1 MQQPIL
7 SCLCVTYNRP
17 EFHEFLLWNFNKQT
31 CRDIELIVV
40 DGSTRSYADRFRQD
54 RVRYIHLHDQP
65 NIPLKR
71 NLAMDNATAPYIA
84 WFDDDD
90 WQHPRRG
97 EILLAQLKTGALLTG
112 CNSSFFYN
120 VLDGSIKTYSGS
132 QILFNSLG
140 VERKIAGA
148 TRFRED
154 CLKASDNEWCR
165 QIFSKTRH
173 QTVTLKSEPLFFW
186 LSHRKNIS
194 NPSANVRGTGRGTA
208 DSRVAALIKDEQE
221 SFTRLLQQIAT
232 GDHAA
237 EPDPGAPKPE
247 PEKPAVSEPEV
258 FKADISVVA
267 AVRNRSGYRVE
278 NFLKTLRHQTH
289 LSGEVE
295 IVLVDSASAPDH
307 FASLWHLAKA
317 YRATLI
323 RLEAEHPWN
332 KSLALNV
339 GIRAATRA
347 QVFLTDIDMIFQPN
361 FIAAALHALE
371 QHQGKVVLHCQS
383 RDLPAHAVKDATDVI
398 AGFGALLAQSR
409 WHTRLGNGACF
420 ITTRE
425 WLHKVRGMDEA
436 YGQWGAMDR
445 DISMRAQW
453 DGLPVVWLENTA
465 FLHQWHVGKQAL
477 WRHDP
482 AIRNAWDANHRRYS
496 NYLKAAERRQPLEDQ
511 IVRNPESWGEI
522 AASVFLE
529 QGAVRKPLAQIK
541 PPKAVAAA
549 PAAKTVA
556 NTAPPPMT
564 KQPGTAGNNSPAA
577 AFPGKVV
584 LAFNACPADADTLEL
599 ILPHVV
605 RQCGYPFARK
615 LLFSDRS
622 ALTGAYAG
630 KRRFDVDKYEM
641 ALNRLQE
648 NQMIDTVHECEDLQ
662 ETVRP
667 LLAGN
672 FETKSYV
679 GSPTLSYL
687 ASMLLPEADYI
698 LRMDSDILFYRATG
712 FDWISEG
719 IRRME
724 ADEKIL
730 FFMATP
736 GPFTENL
743 RRMRSFRRDVRQADG
758 TLHYSSVTTRYFLF
772 KKSRLETY
780 CRQHLAPGKQRLE
793 IALGELCAANHLKRV
808 CLHSPNAWHLH
819 TNASQ
824 WASQSPAALD
834 KLIDCVERNDIHA
847 SQIGE
852 YDLTPQ
858 WRSELVLSN

>member
-1 MQQPIL
+1 MQPPIL

-31 CRDIELIVV
+31 SRDIELIVV

-54 RVRYIHLHDQP
+54 RVRYIYLQHQP
-65 NIPLKR
+65 NIPVKR

-90 WQHPRRG
+90 WQHPRRC
-97 EILLAQLKTGALLTG
+97 EFLLAQLKNGAALTG

-120 VLDGSIKTYSGS
+120 VQDGSIKTYSGS

-140 VERKIAGA
+140 VERKIACA

-165 QIFSKTRH
+165 QIFSKTRQ
-173 QTVTLKSEPLFFW
+173 QTVILKSDPLFFW
-186 LSHRKNIS
+186 LSHGKNIS
-194 NPSANVRGTGRGTA
+194 NPSAKIRGSGRGAA
-208 DSRVAALIKDEQE
+208 DSRVTALIGGEQE
-221 SFTRLLQQIAT
+221 TFMQLLGQIAA
-232 GDHAA
+232 GDSAA
-237 EPDPGAPKPE
+237 EADPGAPKPE
-247 PEKPAVSEPEV
+247 PEKPAAASEPRV
-258 FKADISVVA
+258 FKADISVVV

-278 NFLKTLRHQTH
+278 NFLKTLRRQAH

-295 IVLVDSASAPDH
+295 IVLVDSASSPDH
-307 FASLWHLAKA
+307 FESLWHLAKA
-317 YRATLI
+317 HRATLI
-323 RLEAEHPWN
+323 RLAAEHPWN

-339 GIRAATRA
+339 GIRAATRRY
-347 QVFLTDIDMIFQPN
+347 VFLTDIDMIFQAN

-371 QHQGKVVLHCQS
+371 QHHGKVVLHCQS
-383 RDLPAHAVKDATDVI
+383 RDLPPHAVKDATDVI
-398 AGFGALLAQSR
+398 AGFDALLAQSR

-453 DGLPVVWLENTA
+453 DGLPVVWLENTS

-482 AIRNAWDANHRRYS
+482 AIRSAWDTNHRRYS
-496 NYLKAAERRQPLEDQ
+496 NYLKAAERRQPLADQ
-511 IVRNPESWGEI
+511 IVRNPESWGEM
-522 AASVFLE
+522 AAGVFLE
-529 QGAVRKPLAQIK
+529 QGEVRKSLSQMK
-541 PPKAVAAA
+541 PPKAAAA
-549 PAAKTVA
+549 PPAQTVA
-556 NTAPPPMT
+556 MATPPPAP
-564 KQPGTAGNNSPAA
+564 KQPGTAGKTPPAA
-577 AFPGKVV
+577 AFPGKVA

-599 ILPHVV
+599 IIPHVI

-615 LLFSDRS
+615 LLYSDRS
-622 ALTGAYAG
+622 APAGKYAG
-630 KRRFDVDKYEM
+630 KRHFHIEKYDL
-641 ALNRLQE
+641 ALNRLRE
-648 NQMIDTVHECEDLQ
+648 NRQIDAVHECDGLQ
-662 ETVRP
+662 EAIRP
-667 LLAGN
+667 FLAGD
-672 FETKSYV
+672 FAVKSHA

-698 LRMDSDILFYRATG
+698 LRMDSDILFYRAPG

-724 ADEKIL
+724 ADEHIL

-743 RRMRSFRRDVRQADG
+743 RRMRSFRRDVSHAG
-758 TLHYSSVTTRYFLF
+758 GILHYSSVTTRYFLF
-772 KKSRLETY
+772 KKSRLATY
-780 CRQHLAPGKQRLE
+780 CRQQLAPGRQRLE
-793 IALGELCAANHLKRV
+793 IALGELCAANRLKRV
-808 CLHSPNAWHLH
+808 CLYSPKAWHLH

-834 KLIDCVERNDIHA
+834 KLIDCVERNHIHA

-858 WRSELVLSN
+858 WRNELVLSN